1 MSNNNLK
8 GFNSVFDS
16 TLNNELQDNIIEF
29 LDWNLLG
36 KGNYF
41 NVTKG
46 ETSHSNQ
53 DYSLLKL
60 SSYPH
65 YNAGQA
71 WDGFRQN
78 WVWQSGVNPPSGMTA
93 PIVGENHMYPGIS
106 GVYVDDTFYSSDT
119 TGDYAHT
126 VDYFNGRV
134 VFDSPIP
141 TGSKVQVEHS
151 YKYINVIYGN
161 NVPWLREIQYRTLDV
176 PSNFNNGKGEFEI
189 PSEMRIQLPAI
200 GIEVVPRRS
209 YKGYQL
215 GGGQYI
221 YTDVLFHC
229 IAEDAYTRNQLLDM
243 VSFQNDKTI
252 TLFNNNNIANSGAF
266 PVDYRGV
273 PVSGALRYPDLIDS
287 YQSNHMRFTNFT
299 VQGME
304 IINSNFSAGIARC
317 TVEVIKSNI

>member
-1 MSNNNLK
+1 
-8 GFNSVFDS
+8 
-16 TLNNELQDNIIEF
+16 
-29 LDWNLLG
+29 
-36 KGNYF
+36 
-41 NVTKG
+41 
-46 ETSHSNQ
+46 
-53 DYSLLKL
+53 
-60 SSYPH
+60 
-65 YNAGQA
+65 
-71 WDGFRQN
+71 
-78 WVWQSGVNPPSGMTA
+78 MTA
-93 PIVGENHMYPGIS
+93 PIVGDNHMYPGIS
-106 GVYVDDTFYSSDT
+106 GVYVDDTFYASDT

-176 PSNFNNGKGEFEI
+176 PSSFNNGKGEFEI

-200 GIEVVPRRS
+200 GIVVPRSTGYHGWRS
-209 YKGYQL
+209 VF
-215 GGGQYI
+215 

-266 PVDYRGV
+266 PIDYRV
-273 PVSGALRYPDLIDS
+273 FLYLALLDI
-287 YQSNHMRFTNFT
+287 Q
-299 VQGME
+299 
-304 IINSNFSAGIARC
+304 I
-317 TVEVIKSNI
+317 